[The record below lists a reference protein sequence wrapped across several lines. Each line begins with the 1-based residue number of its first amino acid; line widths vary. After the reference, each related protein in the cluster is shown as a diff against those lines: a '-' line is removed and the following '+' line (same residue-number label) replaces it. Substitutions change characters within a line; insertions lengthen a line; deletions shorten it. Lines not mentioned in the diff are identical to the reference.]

1 MAKSKVELEKDK
13 ILTVLKHSGEIR
25 YAELILRGGDS
36 LASPLL
42 ELVQEGKVKRRQTG
56 DQGTLYSL
64 TLATTQDVI
73 TYLVNNKP
81 AIKGT
86 ELVTEII
93 TTLFE
98 NGLKDDAGDPVDTLN
113 QMVKDGEIVEVEYV
127 LPNMAYVVKSLYFP
141 KGTVIPLQ
149 FDEKGPT

>member
-1 MAKSKVELEKDK
+1 MGKTPEDLEKDK
-13 ILTVLKHSGEIR
+13 ILTILKHSGEIR
-25 YAELILRGGDS
+25 YAELILRGGEH

-64 TLATTQDVI
+64 ALATTQDVI

-98 NGLKDDAGDPVDTLN
+98 NGLNDDTSDPVNILN
-113 QMVKDGEIVEVEYV
+113 QMVKDKEIVEVEYV
-127 LPNMAYVVKSLYFP
+127 LPNMEYRVKSLYFP
-141 KGTVIPLQ
+141 KGTTVPLQ